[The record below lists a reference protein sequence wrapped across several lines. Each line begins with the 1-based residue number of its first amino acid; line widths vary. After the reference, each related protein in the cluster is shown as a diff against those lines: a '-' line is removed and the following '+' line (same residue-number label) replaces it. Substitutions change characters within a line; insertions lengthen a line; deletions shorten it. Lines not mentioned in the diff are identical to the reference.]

1 MTAIDRLRSPWGADP
16 LSWLATRWLALGCG
30 AYAAVQAIIL
40 LLIPGQG
47 GERPLVQ
54 AVALAMMAA
63 AFLVVHRAT
72 RPDRA
77 VLGEP
82 VAWLAVAIALLA
94 LVVSGAGYRGSEF
107 RVELWWAPVSASL
120 VLIALAPYSS
130 VAQLARFGA
139 ASLLVA
145 GVSGASL
152 VTTSAARWPLITTML
167 ISVQQLLIATV
178 GGIVFIAV
186 VTRLIENWSERPL
199 GVGTEPAKDERAGRA
214 VGSAVDADLAER
226 VDAAMSAHLT
236 EPVAFLR
243 DVLGRGAVDS
253 RDQERA
259 LDLAETLRTELIAA
273 ADETWLQR
281 LVRGHPV
288 EVDDR
293 DRLAERLS
301 LPQRT
306 ALRAMLDALLAHP
319 DSGFVSGRIELK
331 SADSGTVAVGLRI
344 LSTLPE
350 GRRVTFLA
358 PYYVTLQ
365 STVRDIRW
373 RNGAALEVDFEAP
386 VAEIP
391 PPPLVERSPAPP
403 PERPRR

>member
-1 MTAIDRLRSPWGADP
+1 MTATDRLRSPWSADP
-16 LSWLATRWLALGCG
+16 LSWLSTRWLTLGCG
-30 AYAAVQAIIL
+30 AYSVVQAIVL
-40 LLIPGQG
+40 LLIPGQS
-47 GERPLVQ
+47 GERPIVQ
-54 AVALAMMAA
+54 AAALAVMTA
-63 AFLVVHRAT
+63 AFLVIHRAT
-72 RPDRA
+72 RPGRGA
-77 VLGEP
+77 LRESA
-82 VAWLAVAIALLA
+82 AWLAVAIALLA
-94 LVVSGAGYRGSEF
+94 LVVSGIGYQGSGF
-107 RVELWWAPVSASL
+107 RVELWWAPVSTSL
-120 VLIALAPYSS
+120 VLIAIAPYSS
-130 VAQLARFGA
+130 VARLARYGT

-145 GVSGASL
+145 AVLGASL
-152 VTTSAARWPLITTML
+152 VTTSTTRWPLFATML

-178 GGIVFIAV
+178 GCIVFIAV
-186 VTRLIENWSERPL
+186 VTRLLANWNERPL
-199 GVGTEPAKDERAGRA
+199 GVGAEPADDDRAGRA
-214 VGSAVDADLAER
+214 AASAIDAELAER

-243 DVLGRGAVDS
+243 DVLTRGAIEPA
-253 RDQERA
+253 DQELA
-259 LDLAETLRTELIAA
+259 LALSETLRAELIAA

-281 LVRGHPV
+281 LVRAHPV

-331 SADSGTVAVGLRI
+331 AADRGTVAVGLRI

-386 VAEIP
+386 VAEVAAP
-391 PPPLVERSPAPP
+391 VLVQHSPAPP
-403 PERPRR
+403 PERPKR